1 VVSPQAASPASPVAN
16 WGISKAAVWACAP
29 EIEPYVNGRE
39 YRLSPVRIA
48 GADPTAPA
56 AVASLE
62 RIGGEQASAALARD
76 ARRYAE
82 ADRLEHQRLRQNGDP
97 ETLARF
103 ARDLPKARRIQI
115 GREMAKDR
123 DAAIAQA
130 GAALLIEEGEP
141 PPTAEVPSTQ

>member
-1 VVSPQAASPASPVAN
+1 M
-16 WGISKAAVWACAP
+16 
-29 EIEPYVNGRE
+29 
-39 YRLSPVRIA
+39 
-48 GADPTAPA
+48 
-56 AVASLE
+56 ASLE

-141 PPTAEVPSTQ
+141 PPTADVPSTQ